1 MKINNI
7 QEQKI
12 AVIGAGAVGA
22 TTAYTLMAKGLAA
35 EILLVD
41 INKDKQEGEVL
52 DINDALSFSE
62 VGSVVGGDF
71 RDVANGWLKSRA
83 KLVLI

>member
-1 MKINNI
+1 MENKNI

-35 EILLVD
+35 EIILID
-41 INKDKQEGEVL
+41 INKIEMERRK
-52 DINDALSFSE
+52 
-62 VGSVVGGDF
+62 
-71 RDVANGWLKSRA
+71 
-83 KLVLI
+83 